1 MRLITRY
8 IMIPLLLTA
17 LCSGGCSKENPSVE
31 PDSNE
36 LIFGQFYGECSGE
49 RCIEIYKLDARKQE
63 LSEDVKDSYP
73 TIAAPYEGEYVPL
86 SADFIRHAE
95 DLGQYVPAQLLREA
109 NGAIGQPDAG
119 DWGGYYLEVNKNGKR
134 GFWLIDTQKR
144 NLPAYLHPLVDTLR
158 ARIDKLP

>member
-1 MRLITRY
+1 MRFTTRFVLSSF
-8 IMIPLLLTA
+8 MLTA
-17 LCSGGCSKENPSVE
+17 LCSSGCSDENPKVE
-31 PDSNE
+31 PSPEE

-49 RCIEIYKLDARKQE
+49 RCIEIYKLDAQKQE
-63 LSEDVKDSYP
+63 LSEDVKDIYP
-73 TIAAPYEGEYVPL
+73 TVNTPYVGEYVAL
-86 SADFIRHAE
+86 STSFYRHAE
-95 DLGQYVPAQLLREA
+95 DLGQSVPAQLLREP

-158 ARIDKLP
+158 SRIDKLP